1 MSPFNINYQRAKY
14 PNLEELGVTDVQ
26 AYNPLYDRFFKLDE
40 STYNLLALNHAI
52 QVADIAKDCFAPP
65 LESQV
70 FVKFS
75 PLLDPLNFLRGKYD
89 LESTKVRALP
99 QWGDTSANVVT
110 KMLDPN
116 NSSYVDAF
124 FCFLTSKLKDTHGFV
139 HGLDFYGSFLAKQKR
154 FKYNIVDDLEYLMKC
169 SDFSKNLNKH
179 YSVDKEVFDI
189 INEYDGVSSRR
200 NKNKLNIG
208 EDVEPQDI
216 FGLDEENLND
226 IVLDAENLDEMVLEY
241 ENVIEANNCGSDSD
255 SDSDSDSNSDG
266 DSDTDADS
274 DADSKPN
281 LELNINNLDSNECE
295 SKECESSSDSES
307 IESDS
312 SSDSDTTVSMES
324 EWETESESESEQ
336 ESIEYEEDENMFSY
350 LYDFPVQLIFQE
362 RCAGTLD
369 ELVMTR
375 KLKGQQL
382 INAFAQIALILATY
396 QRIFEFTHNDL
407 HTNNIM
413 WVPTDKEFL
422 FYKLDNN
429 IYKVPTHG
437 RIFKLI
443 DFGRAI
449 YKYNGKLFCSDSFS
463 SSGDAATQY
472 NCEPYF
478 NAAKPRIDPNPS
490 FDLCRLGCSLLDF
503 VKEPD
508 VQAIVSDW
516 CNDDAGKSVLYKSN
530 GQERYPDFK
539 LYKMI
544 ARTVHHLV
552 PEKQEFLNAYI
563 VEQGFEESEIMDIS
577 GFH

>member
-1 MSPFNINYQRAKY
+1 MNPFSINYQRVKY
-14 PNLEELGVTDVQ
+14 PNLEEIGVTDVQ
-26 AYNPLYDRFFKLDE
+26 SYNPLYDRFFKLDE
-40 STYNLLALNHAI
+40 STYNLLALNHSI
-52 QVADIAKDCFAPP
+52 QIADIAKP

-99 QWGDTSANVVT
+99 QWGDTSANVLS

-124 FCFLTSKLKDTHGFV
+124 FCYMTSKLKETHGFV
-139 HGLDFYGSFLAKQKR
+139 HGLDFYGSFLAIQQR

-169 SDFSKNLNKH
+169 PDFSKNLNIH

-200 NKNKLNIG
+200 NKNKLDIG
-208 EDVEPQDI
+208 EDVDIGIDEAPVGNIVPLAEGMPDESLIIEPES
-216 FGLDEENLND
+216 LDT
-226 IVLDAENLDEMVLEY
+226 MVLEY
-241 ENVIEANNCGSDSD
+241 ENPGTNAPDLESSDSD
-255 SDSDSDSNSDG
+255 IESDSND
-266 DSDTDADS
+266 DSIDD
-274 DADSKPN
+274 
-281 LELNINNLDSNECE
+281 
-295 SKECESSSDSES
+295 SDSES
-307 IESDS
+307 NDMYLNNDSSNDESDANDDS
-312 SSDSDTTVSMES
+312 SSSSSDTTVSMES
-324 EWETESESESEQ
+324 EWETESDTTDEELN
-336 ESIEYEEDENMFSY
+336 EYEEDDTMFSY

-375 KLKGQQL
+375 KMKGQPL
-382 INAFAQIALILATY
+382 IDAFAQIALILATY
-396 QRIFEFTHNDL
+396 QKVFEFTHNDL

-413 WVPTDKEFL
+413 WIPTDRKYL
-422 FYKLDNN
+422 CYKLNN
-429 IYKVPTHG
+429 QFYKVPTHG

-472 NCEPYF
+472 NCEPYY

-503 VKEPD
+503 INEPE
-508 VQAIVSDW
+508 VEAIVADW

-552 PEKQEFLNAYI
+552 PDKQDFLKAY
-563 VEQGFEESEIMDIS
+563 VVFEDQVTETMDIDS
-577 GFH
+577 MV

>member
-1 MSPFNINYQRAKY
+1 
-14 PNLEELGVTDVQ
+14 
-26 AYNPLYDRFFKLDE
+26 
-40 STYNLLALNHAI
+40 
-52 QVADIAKDCFAPP
+52 
-65 LESQV
+65 
-70 FVKFS
+70 
-75 PLLDPLNFLRGKYD
+75 
-89 LESTKVRALP
+89 
-99 QWGDTSANVVT
+99 
-110 KMLDPN
+110 
-116 NSSYVDAF
+116 
-124 FCFLTSKLKDTHGFV
+124 
-139 HGLDFYGSFLAKQKR
+139 
-154 FKYNIVDDLEYLMKC
+154 
-169 SDFSKNLNKH
+169 
-179 YSVDKEVFDI
+179 
-189 INEYDGVSSRR
+189 
-200 NKNKLNIG
+200 
-208 EDVEPQDI
+208 
-216 FGLDEENLND
+216 
-226 IVLDAENLDEMVLEY
+226 
-241 ENVIEANNCGSDSD
+241 
-255 SDSDSDSNSDG
+255 
-266 DSDTDADS
+266 
-274 DADSKPN
+274 
-281 LELNINNLDSNECE
+281 
-295 SKECESSSDSES
+295 
-307 IESDS
+307 
-312 SSDSDTTVSMES
+312 MES
-324 EWETESESESEQ
+324 EWETESESESDS
-336 ESIEYEEDENMFSY
+336 ESIEYEEDDTMFSY

-369 ELVMTR
+369 QLVMTR

-382 INAFAQIALILATY
+382 IDAFAQIALILATY

-422 FYKLDNN
+422 FYKLYNN

-463 SSGDAATQY
+463 SCGDAATQY

-503 VKEPD
+503 VKEPE
-508 VQAIVSDW
+508 VEAIVADW

-577 GFH
+577 AW